1 MGRAFFDS
9 VNKPYTYMQILYNKT
24 EIATSKAKENTPMKG
39 NGSNNA
45 KVKEKQNL
53 QKKRLERD
61 NLLLGFQKL

>member
-1 MGRAFFDS
+1 
-9 VNKPYTYMQILYNKT
+9 MQILYNKT

-39 NGSNNA
+39 NGSNNT